1 MYSTSSYIYTLQTT
15 LFSQSKINYMNQ
27 NLLMSIPNIGP
38 QELMFIKEAIKDLN
52 DDQQSN
58 FLMVYNSRRKDPQV
72 IMICTLIGFIGISGV
87 QRFLVNQIGMGIL
100 YLLTGGLCVVGTI
113 IDLINYQKI
122 ALDYNQKMV
131 VEAIQLARNM

>member
-1 MYSTSSYIYTLQTT
+1 
-15 LFSQSKINYMNQ
+15 MNQ

-58 FLMVYNSRRKDPQV
+58 FLMVYNSRRKDPQI

-100 YLLTGGLCVVGTI
+100 YLFTGGLCVVGTI

-122 ALDYNQKMV
+122 ALEYNQKMV
-131 VEAIQLARNM
+131 VEAIQMAKNM

>member
-1 MYSTSSYIYTLQTT
+1 
-15 LFSQSKINYMNQ
+15 
-27 NLLMSIPNIGP
+27 MSIPNIGP

-58 FLMVYNSRRKDPQV
+58 FLMVYNSRRKDPQI

-100 YLLTGGLCVVGTI
+100 YLFTGGLCVVGTI

-122 ALDYNQKMV
+122 ALEYNQKMV
-131 VEAIQLARNM
+131 VEAIQMARNM

>member
-1 MYSTSSYIYTLQTT
+1 
-15 LFSQSKINYMNQ
+15 
-27 NLLMSIPNIGP
+27 MSIPNIGP

-58 FLMVYNSRRKDPQV
+58 FLMVYNSRRKDPQL

-100 YLLTGGLCVVGTI
+100 YLFTAGLCVVGTI

-122 ALDYNQKMV
+122 ALEYNQKMV
-131 VEAIQLARNM
+131 VESIQMAKNM

>member
-1 MYSTSSYIYTLQTT
+1 MPTN
-15 LFSQSKINYMNQ
+15 LFSQTKINYMNQ

-58 FLMVYNSRRKDPQV
+58 FLMVYNSRRKDPQL

-100 YLLTGGLCVVGTI
+100 YLFTAGLCVVGTI

-122 ALDYNQKMV
+122 ALEYNQKMV
-131 VEAIQLARNM
+131 VESIQMAKNM